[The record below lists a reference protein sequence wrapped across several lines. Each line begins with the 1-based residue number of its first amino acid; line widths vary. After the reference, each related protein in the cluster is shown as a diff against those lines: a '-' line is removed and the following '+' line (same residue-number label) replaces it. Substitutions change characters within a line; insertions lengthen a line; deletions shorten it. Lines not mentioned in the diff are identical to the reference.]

1 MHQGTTVP
9 SRRNKSERSEVN
21 FVTKNCRSNFE
32 KLNPNDSKNSITDHF
47 VFKYLCDV
55 VLISIRVRKIFIDGL
70 DKQVALRL
78 IYTATKM
85 RRFRVKLGHLVTK
98 EFYPVYATG

>member
-32 KLNPNDSKNSITDHF
+32 KLNSITDHF